1 MPGKLPPLTVDLA
14 SAVPV
19 YRQIVDCLRPLLVG
33 GDLQPGDTLP
43 PVRQIALG
51 LGVHFNTVAEAYRIL
66 SEEGWLDLKRGR
78 GAVVLERTLPASTD
92 PAEKASFGRRVREL
106 VAEVQSK
113 GLSAKFL
120 ARELRLLAEALE
132 K

>member
-1 MPGKLPPLTVDLA
+1 MSSDLPPLTIDIA
-14 SAVPV
+14 SAIPV
-19 YRQIVDCLRPLLVG
+19 YRQIVDALRTLLVDG
-33 GDLQPGDTLP
+33 QLQPGHTLP

-66 SEEGWLDLKRGR
+66 AEEGWLDLKRGR
-78 GAVVLERTLPASTD
+78 GAVVVERSRSGPAD
-92 PAEKASFGRRVREL
+92 PAEKATFSRRVREL

-113 GLSAKFL
+113 GLSPKFL
-120 ARELRLLAEALE
+120 ASELRSLAEALE